1 MKSLTLIAGAMLA
14 GLSVNASAQ
23 PVEAGASVAPV
34 ATPSAIGL
42 PGTRPAVDSS
52 IEFPNP
58 NTSAYPRAGVF
69 VNPRNLV
76 MVTPGMTKRQVYA
89 LLPPPHFGEGLFG
102 VRQWNYVLNF
112 YTGTGGEYVT
122 CQYQIRYDSHVRVSG
137 TWFRDQVCADWLNY
151 LLDTPAGTAP
161 ATAASQ

>member
-1 MKSLTLIAGAMLA
+1 MKSLTVIAGAMLA
-14 GLSVNASAQ
+14 GLSVSVTAQ
-23 PVEAGASVAPV
+23 PVDPQATIAPV

-42 PGTRPAVDSS
+42 PGARPAVDSA

-58 NTSAYPRAGVF
+58 NTSAFPRAGVF

-102 VRQWNYVLNF
+102 VREWNYVLNF
-112 YTGTGGEYVT
+112 YTGTGGEYVS
-122 CQYQIRYDSHVRVSG
+122 CQYQIRYDRRARVSG

-151 LLDTPAGTAP
+151 LLDTPAAAAAAAAP
-161 ATAASQ
+161 Q